1 MSQEFIEIGT
11 GEQTGDGESLRSAFI
26 KINNNF
32 SDVYTIMAT
41 EGNRAFVS
49 EDLPP
54 GAVDGNFWLDRNT
67 GRLYINV
74 DSQWISPVISLVP
87 NQSWDPS
94 IGSNA
99 SVSVAGIPPAS
110 ATEGSIWLNNTDGSL
125 YVKLGDAWMQPYTG
139 AITAP
144 AEYTGNSNAWNIPAP
159 TTISEAIDRMANFL
173 YARMNERF

>member
-32 SDVYTIMAT
+32 SDVYTLMST
-41 EGNRAFVS
+41 VGKRAFVS
-49 EDLPP
+49 ADLPP
-54 GAVDGNFWLDRNT
+54 GAVAGNFWLDQNT

-87 NQSWDPS
+87 NQNWDPS
-94 IGSNA
+94 IGGNT

-110 ATEGSIWLNNTDGSL
+110 ATEGSIWLNNTTGSL
-125 YVKLGDAWMQPYTG
+125 YVKLGDTWMQPYTG
-139 AITAP
+139 AVTAP
-144 AEYTGNSNAWNIPAP
+144 AEYTGNSIAWNIPAP
-159 TTISEAIDRMANFL
+159 TTISEAIDRMADFL